1 MVGNWHERGKIGQL
15 GLGRLKHGVCEIV
28 VLSWILCFSVRGG
41 IFSCVCFPLL
51 DKSSIFVLFL
61 GHAVSMAP
69 FS

>member
-1 MVGNWHERGKIGQL
+1 
-15 GLGRLKHGVCEIV
+15 
-28 VLSWILCFSVRGG
+28 LCFSVRGG
-41 IFSCVCFPLL
+41 IFSCVCFPFL